1 MVNFNFYEDT
11 RQPHLPRVEIIDGVV
26 NLNLC
31 EEDFPDSI
39 TNNDE
44 IEDFIMGMVLLQH
57 FNIKKV
63 TELFGDRATAAVV
76 KELQQIYDMDTY
88 VPTDASKLSYEDI
101 EKSLAALMFITD
113 KRNGNI
119 KARQCAVGSK

>member
-63 TELFGDRATAAVV
+63 TELFGDRATAAAV

>member
-11 RQPHLPRVEIIDGVV
+11 RQPHLPRVEIIDGAV

-57 FNIKKV
+57 FNIKKG